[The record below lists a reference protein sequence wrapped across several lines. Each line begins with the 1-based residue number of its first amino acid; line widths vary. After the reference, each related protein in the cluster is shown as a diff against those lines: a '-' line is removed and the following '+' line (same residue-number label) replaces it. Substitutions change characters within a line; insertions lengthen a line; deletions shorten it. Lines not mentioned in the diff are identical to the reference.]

1 MGSRYHFLSIP
12 LYVGWFHLKWMQDL
26 KINIF
31 LHDDEINHIKIVFY
45 LNIQVLLIYVTSL
58 AKHISDIP
66 LMSILLV
73 AGVPLKTTDLTK
85 ITGKLYHVLSYRA
98 SHGSIRWKHRPTTS
112 HDKTLS
118 RKVLS
123 CTLATVRNLTYIDG
137 FVRCSF
143 IYKCTVN
150 VKSAVLQLHFRQE
163 QVK

>member
-1 MGSRYHFLSIP
+1 M
-12 LYVGWFHLKWMQDL
+12 KWMQDL

-98 SHGSIRWKHRPTTS
+98 SHGSIR
-112 HDKTLS
+112 
-118 RKVLS
+118 
-123 CTLATVRNLTYIDG
+123 
-137 FVRCSF
+137 
-143 IYKCTVN
+143 
-150 VKSAVLQLHFRQE
+150 
-163 QVK
+163 